1 MAKWVCWCPAVDPW
15 PDMPVLGM
23 VINEIFIGIHRSMM
37 FGFRLWM
44 DGWMNGWQ
52 YPMLSTYIYIYTY
65 FTLFPIISATHLLR
79 LFLNSP
85 LLLVKC
91 PRNVAQQGPTCRM
104 SAAVVEGRF
113 LMVLHDLE
121 DIIHL

>member
-1 MAKWVCWCPAVDPW
+1 
-15 PDMPVLGM
+15 MPVLGM

-37 FGFRLWM
+37 FGYVWIPIM
-44 DGWMNGWQ
+44 DGWLDEWMAI
-52 YPMLSTYIYIYTY
+52 PHVIYIYIYTY